1 MKRMLFPL
9 AAALA
14 ISSAAAIDAP
24 DFAFPVTVI
33 DSAKTVLA
41 SPSATPLGRM
51 QATMQ
56 IVNAE
61 IEIDRNRAFTLPHFI
76 DSVAAGINDPA
87 VRGLMT
93 LYQASLVSRIY
104 MDNSYKYRKIDA
116 PLYPFPADMS
126 LWSAK
131 QFAVRVDSLVTEG
144 LRLCAS
150 AGNTPLSDYSQIIS
164 VPAESAMWYPR
175 LRDFTYS
182 QAMNYY
188 NAVDRHSQ
196 AEALSAEI
204 FRATSPGAPEWAVW
218 AGKQPQDTLLSC
230 IRRYPDGDVGAY
242 LLLRY
247 ASEIRNSGPNKSMIV
262 RMMRDFIKRNSNS
275 PFVEQVKEMID
286 RVERPTVKV
295 RLDNTLRPGKPAM
308 LHVEGRNVSS
318 AGFLIKPYN
327 DNIPKRYRP
336 KNDFS
341 LSRTFLADNDS
352 CYISDSLEVV
362 LPVGVY
368 KLSSLLNGEDGGFT
382 DFIYALP
389 WRIETLQYG
398 KYFTVAVVS
407 AETGK
412 PVQGISVLGFI
423 KDKIDY
429 KFGKTD
435 SDGLVRYEIPY
446 ISDYNSPAFYIG
458 VEKDGVIYTLSE
470 ILYTFSYNY
479 RRNSPKKKNNNIS
492 ITFSRPLYRPGD
504 NVEWALVVY
513 EENPDPDESKVLPS
527 RKLMVELRDA
537 NWKKVDSLSVVTDSH
552 GRASGSFEIP
562 TDRLPGRWSIYAYS
576 DDEENDCEEQ
586 TSFLVSEFK
595 APVFRIDSLSASVV
609 ADSVLIKGHAIT
621 YTGLP
626 VEAAAVEI
634 EASSSML
641 FRYSFNESSTSKS
654 LSFTTKT
661 LADGSFRYT
670 VPKSQFVGSYYYDV
684 SVLVTTSAAETAS
697 ASTFLAVGKQYWLET
712 ANLGSNVNADSL
724 TSLPV
729 YAVNVECRKVSL
741 DVRWTLSRG
750 KKEVRSGTC
759 RLDTAGLPVDFSRL
773 DAGPYT
779 LSVVPADTLFCD
791 SASVRFSLYS
801 VARNKVP
808 ESIKIIIPENFNKVD
823 VDGKSASFLV
833 GVPVDCY
840 AYVYTTHDYEK
851 PVIEPRRLKAG
862 FNKITC
868 PMPDGV
874 DNLDVK
880 VIAYHTYRFYLASTT
895 LVRPQNYQYTL
906 SVETW
911 RDNITPGN
919 HETWKLVFRNP
930 DGMPVSGGLIATAYN
945 RALESFLS
953 QGASLPEL
961 NFYRYNPVIWYPS
974 YNWSPSGRYYESAYS
989 RFVDNRDSFDDFAS
1003 PQFNYD
1009 SYGLDH
1015 IGGFSQ
1021 NGMNHMVIRHEVAG
1035 ASYRGALITTAYGF
1049 SSRSAASSA
1058 SDTVEEAAVEMDAA
1072 APAVND
1078 LSAPMAKS
1086 AASASGNDSSVPLR
1100 DGQTYQLLW
1109 KPDLS
1114 FAPDGSAV
1122 IEFDVPQ
1129 YIGSLAF
1136 RAFAW
1141 TDSLNAASLSRYAV
1155 SSKSLMVQPNLP
1167 RFLRE
1172 GDKAS
1177 IASTVYNNSADS
1189 LSVAFSAEFFTP
1201 DSVFSSTEQ
1210 RLVLAPHSSIVV
1222 NAPVTVPVA
1231 VTALGSR
1238 VKVVS
1243 ESFSDGQQ
1251 DIIPVL
1257 ESGITVVDSHLFY
1270 LTDSNP
1276 DFSVNLPASSDRL
1289 TVLQYTANPVW
1300 DVIKSLPT
1308 LYYAEC
1314 RTSTG
1319 ASRNIFGALVARG
1332 IGRSYPEVPQ
1342 TLNRW
1347 HDNPADSA
1355 LVSDL
1360 YKNEDIKLTGIN
1372 NTPWARA
1379 ASSQTE
1385 RMQMFYTSFNKKE
1398 IDRAISAAVKV
1409 LRRLQDSDGGFR
1421 WASWSDSPSA
1431 WATMCVLDNFGRLNR
1446 MGFLDESLLGDM
1458 IDGALTFIDINYEG
1472 ERFLS
1477 GFDLAY
1483 LHSMFPDRAPASVD
1497 AQQAIDNAVQTAV
1510 RDWRKYSTERKA
1522 RTALMLHY
1530 LGNKAV
1536 AKQIVA
1542 SIRQFEVKSPLA
1554 GISFPSVNYVDA
1566 YSTILTAFALIDP
1579 RTSELDAMKQWLVL
1593 HTQVADDLCT
1603 WNPTSLVYAILS
1615 TGTPWTTITA
1625 GDAVVNVNGQP
1636 LSIDKTE
1643 YATGTFSQVIPGG
1656 NGATS
1661 ISVTRPKGDGV
1672 AYGSVTSVGT
1682 VTLDSVAASS
1692 SGQISVDRRF
1702 LVADGDDWVVT
1713 DSFAPG
1719 QQVRVQLK
1727 LVVSRDLEYVTLTD
1741 NRPAALEPVTQMPSF
1756 LWAQGLGYY
1765 RVPSDTQTTFYI
1777 SYLPAGTYMITYDAS
1792 AAISGSFA
1800 AGPVTVQ
1807 SQYAPEINAR
1817 SSSFR
1822 IIVN

>member
-204 FRATSPGAPEWAVW
+204 FRATSPGSPEWAVW

-247 ASEIRNSGPNKSMIV
+247 ASEIRNDDPNKSMIV
-262 RMMRDFIKRNSNS
+262 RMMRNFIKRNSNS
-275 PFVEQVKEMID
+275 PFVGQVKTMINS
-286 RVERPTVKV
+286 VERPTVKV

-362 LPVGVY
+362 LPAGVY

-412 PVQGISVLGFI
+412 PVQGIFVLGYWEGEVI
-423 KDKIDY
+423 Y

-435 SDGLVRYEIPY
+435 SNGLVRYEIPEDIKSDDSTFY
-446 ISDYNSPAFYIG
+446 LGVEHDGVFYPISDEEYS
-458 VEKDGVIYTLSE
+458 
-470 ILYTFSYNY
+470 FSYNY
-479 RRNSPKKKNNNIS
+479 RRITPQSVENSIS
-492 ITFSRPLYRPGD
+492 FTFSRPLYRPGD
-504 NVEWALVVY
+504 KVEWALVAY
-513 EENPDPDESKVLPS
+513 RADYTLNDTKCLPS
-527 RKLMVELRDA
+527 RKLTVELRDA

-562 TDRLPGRWSIYAYS
+562 TDRLPGHWSIYAYS
-576 DDEENDCEEQ
+576 DDEDNVYEERA
-586 TSFLVSEFK
+586 SFLVSEFK

-621 YTGLP
+621 FTGLP
-626 VEAAAVEI
+626 VEDAAVEI
-634 EASSSML
+634 SVSSSK
-641 FRYSFNESSTSKS
+641 FVSYAFPGSSTSKS

-661 LADGSFRYT
+661 LADGSFRYSL
-670 VPKSQFVGSYYYDV
+670 PKSQFDGSYYYDV
-684 SVLVTTSAAETAS
+684 SVLVTTPAAETAS

-712 ANLGSNVNADSL
+712 INLGSNVNADSL

-729 YAVNVECRKVSL
+729 YAMNVECRKVPL
-741 DVRWTLSRG
+741 DVCWTLSRD
-750 KKEVRSGTC
+750 KKEVRSDTC

-773 DAGPYT
+773 DAGLYT
-779 LSVVPADTLFCD
+779 LSVVPADTLLCD
-791 SASVRFSLYS
+791 SAFVRFSLYS

-823 VDGKSASFLV
+823 VDGKSASFMV

-840 AYVYTTHDYEK
+840 AYVYTTYCQEK
-851 PVIEPRRLKAG
+851 PLIEPRRLKAG

-874 DNLDVK
+874 DYLDVK
-880 VIAYHTYRFYLASTT
+880 VIAYHSYRFYLASTT

-953 QGASLPEL
+953 QGASVPEQH
-961 NFYRYNPVIWYPS
+961 FYWFDSPVWFTSFKWAPD
-974 YNWSPSGRYYESAYS
+974 SPYYESVAFKPTPY
-989 RFVDNRDSFDDFAS
+989 NDSFDGFVL

-1009 SYGLDH
+1009 TYGLNH
-1015 IGGFSQ
+1015 ICRFPMDGVFRIVRRSQ
-1021 NGMNHMVIRHEVAG
+1021 HVG
-1035 ASYRGALITTAYGF
+1035 ASARAALVTSAMGV
-1049 SSRSAASSA
+1049 SAAA
-1058 SDTVEEAAVEMDAA
+1058 PVEEAAVEMDAA

-1114 FAPDGSAV
+1114 FASDGSAV
-1122 IEFDVPQ
+1122 IEFEVPQ

-1177 IASTVYNNSADS
+1177 IASTIYNNSADS
-1189 LSVAFSAEFFTP
+1189 LSVTFSAEFFTP

-1243 ESFSDGQQ
+1243 GSFSDGQQ

-1822 IIVN
+1822 ITVN

>member
-33 DSAKTVLA
+33 DSAKTVLETPST
-41 SPSATPLGRM
+41 SPLLRM

-87 VRGLMT
+87 VRGLLT

-104 MDNSYKYRKIDA
+104 MDDSYKYRKIDA
-116 PLYPFPADMS
+116 PLYPFPDDMS

-131 QFAVRVDSLVTEG
+131 QFAVCVDSLVTEG
-144 LRLCAS
+144 LRLSAS

-196 AEALSAEI
+196 AEALSADI
-204 FRATSPGAPEWAVW
+204 FRATSPGSPEWAVW
-218 AGKQPQDTLLSC
+218 AGKQPQDTILSC
-230 IRRYPDGDVGAY
+230 IRRYHDGDVGAY

-247 ASEIRNSGPNKSMIV
+247 ASEIRNDDPNKSMIV
-262 RMMRDFIKRNSNS
+262 RMMRDYVKRNSNS
-275 PFVEQVKEMID
+275 PFVGQVKTMINC
-286 RVERPTVKV
+286 VEKPTVTV
-295 RLDNTLRPGKPAM
+295 SLDNTLRPGKPAM

-318 AGFLIKPYN
+318 AGFLIRPYD
-327 DNIPKRYRP
+327 DNLPQRYKS

-341 LSRTFLADNDS
+341 LSRTFESDNDS
-352 CYISDSLEVV
+352 CYVSDSLEVV
-362 LPVGVY
+362 LPAGTY
-368 KLSSLLNGEDGGFT
+368 MLYGLIDGKRISLPDIIF
-382 DFIYALP
+382 ALP

-398 KYFTVAVVS
+398 KYFSVAVVS
-407 AETGK
+407 SETGK
-412 PVQGISVLGFI
+412 PIQGISVLGYWKGEVI
-423 KDKIDY
+423 Y

-435 SDGLVRYEIPY
+435 SNGLVRYEIPEDIKSDDSTFY
-446 ISDYNSPAFYIG
+446 LGVEHDGVFYPISDEEYAFSDY
-458 VEKDGVIYTLSE
+458 
-470 ILYTFSYNY
+470 Y
-479 RRNSPKKKNNNIS
+479 RRSTPTNVENSIS
-492 ITFSRPLYRPGD
+492 FTFSRPLYRPGD
-504 NVEWALVVY
+504 NVEWALVAY
-513 EENPDPDESKVLPS
+513 RADLALNDTKCLPS
-527 RKLMVELRDA
+527 RKLTVELRDA

-562 TDRLPGRWSIYAYS
+562 TDRLAGRWSIYAYS
-576 DDEENDCEEQ
+576 DDEDNVYEDQ
-586 TSFLVSEFK
+586 ASFLVSEFK

-609 ADSVLIKGHAIT
+609 VDSVLIKGHAIT
-621 YTGLP
+621 YTGIP
-626 VEAAAVEI
+626 VEDAAVEI
-634 EASSSML
+634 SASSSK
-641 FRYSFNESSTSKS
+641 FFSYEFPGSSTSKR

-661 LADGSFRYT
+661 LADGTFRYT
-670 VPKSQFVGSYYYDV
+670 VPKSQFDGSYYYDV

-712 ANLGSNVNADSL
+712 TNLGSNINVDSL
-724 TSLPV
+724 TCLPI
-729 YAVNVECRKVSL
+729 YAMNVECRKVPL
-741 DVRWTLSRG
+741 DVRWTLSRD

-773 DAGPYT
+773 DAAAYS
-779 LSVVPADTLFCD
+779 LSIVPVDTLLCD

-823 VDGKSASFLV
+823 VDGKSASFMV

-840 AYVYTTHDYEK
+840 AYVYTTYFQEK
-851 PVIEPRRLKAG
+851 PLIEPRRLKAG

-868 PMPDGV
+868 TMPDGV
-874 DNLDVK
+874 DYLDVK
-880 VIAYHTYRFYLASTT
+880 VIAYHSYRFYHESTA
-895 LVRPQNYQYTL
+895 LVRPHNYQYTL

-919 HETWKLVFRNP
+919 HEAWKLVFRKF
-930 DGMPVSGGLIATAYN
+930 DGTPVSGGLIATAYN
-945 RALESFLS
+945 RALDSFIS
-953 QGASLPEL
+953 QGASVPEQH
-961 NFYRYNPVIWYPS
+961 FYWSNPPS
-974 YNWSPSGRYYESAYS
+974 WFTSFKWAPSSPYYESVAFKPTPY
-989 RFVDNRDSFDDFAS
+989 NDSFDGFIL

-1009 SYGLDH
+1009 TYGLNH
-1015 IGGFSQ
+1015 IGRFPMDGVYRIV
-1021 NGMNHMVIRHEVAG
+1021 MRAEHVG
-1035 ASYRGALITTAYGF
+1035 ASARGGLVTYAMGV
-1049 SSRSAASSA
+1049 SAAA
-1058 SDTVEEAAVEMDAA
+1058 PVEEAAVEMDAA

-1086 AASASGNDSSVPLR
+1086 AGSTSGNDSSVPLR

-1141 TDSLNAASLSRYAV
+1141 TDSLNTASLSRYAV

-1189 LSVAFSAEFFTP
+1189 LSVVFSAEFFTP

-1210 RLVLAPHSSIVV
+1210 HLVLAPHSSVVV

-1276 DFSVNLPASSDRL
+1276 DFSVNLPASPDRL

-1300 DVIKSLPT
+1300 DVVKSLPT
-1308 LYYAEC
+1308 LYYDKC
-1314 RTSTG
+1314 RTSIG

-1332 IGRSYPEVPQ
+1332 IGRSYPEVPR
-1342 TLNRW
+1342 TLTRW

-1360 YKNEDIKLTGIN
+1360 YKNGNIKLTGIN

-1379 ASSQTE
+1379 AMRATE
-1385 RMQMFYTSFNKKE
+1385 RMQMFYTSFDKKE

-1431 WATMCVLDNFGRLNR
+1431 WATMCILDNFGRLNR
-1446 MGFLDESLLGDM
+1446 MGILDESLLGDM

-1483 LHSMFPDRAPASVD
+1483 IHSMFPDRAPASVD
-1497 AQQAIDNAVQTAV
+1497 AQQAIDNAVQTAI

-1536 AKQIVA
+1536 AKQIIA

-1615 TGTPWTTITA
+1615 TGTPWTSITA
-1625 GDAVVNVNGQP
+1625 GDAVVNVNGHP
-1636 LSIDKTE
+1636 LTIDKAE

-1661 ISVTRPKGDGV
+1661 ISVIRPQGDGV

-1682 VTLDSVAASS
+1682 VTLDSVAAYS

-1713 DSFAPG
+1713 DFFAPG

-1777 SYLPAGTYMITYDAS
+1777 SYLRAGTYMITYDAT

-1822 IIVN
+1822 ITVN

>member
-14 ISSAAAIDAP
+14 ISSAAAVDAP

-33 DSAKTVLA
+33 DSAKTVLETPST
-41 SPSATPLGRM
+41 SPLLRM

-131 QFAVRVDSLVTEG
+131 QFAVCVDSLVTEG
-144 LRLCAS
+144 LRLSAS

-204 FRATSPGAPEWAVW
+204 YRATSPGSPEWAIW

-247 ASEIRNSGPNKSMIV
+247 ASEIRNSDPNKSMIV
-262 RMMRDFIKRNSNS
+262 RMMRDYVKRNSNS

-341 LSRTFLADNDS
+341 LSHTFLADNDS

-362 LPVGVY
+362 LPAGVY

-479 RRNSPKKKNNNIS
+479 RRNSPKKNNIS

-504 NVEWALVVY
+504 NVEWALVAY
-513 EENPDPDESKVLPS
+513 QENPDLGESKVLPS
-527 RKLMVELRDA
+527 RKLTVELRDA

-576 DDEENDCEEQ
+576 DDEEKDNYSQ
-586 TSFLVSEFK
+586 NSFLVSEFK
-595 APVFRIDSLSASVV
+595 APVFRVDSLSASVV

-626 VEAAAVEI
+626 VEDAAVEI

-641 FRYSFNESSTSKS
+641 FRYPFNESSTSKS

-661 LADGSFRYT
+661 LADGTFRYS
-670 VPKSQFVGSYYYDV
+670 VLKSQFDGSYYYDV
-684 SVLVTTSAAETAS
+684 SVLVTTPAAETAS
-697 ASTFLAVGKQYWLET
+697 ASTSVAVGKQYWLET
-712 ANLGSNVNADSL
+712 ANLGSNINVDSL

-729 YAVNVECRKVSL
+729 YAVNVECRKVPL
-741 DVRWTLSRG
+741 DVRWTLSCG

-759 RLDTAGLPVDFSRL
+759 RLDTVGLPVDFSRL

-779 LSVVPADTLFCD
+779 LSVVPADTLLCN

-808 ESIKIIIPENFNKVD
+808 ESIKILIPENYNNKVD
-823 VDGKSASFLV
+823 ADGNSATFLV

-840 AYVYTTHDYEK
+840 AYVYTTHGYEK

-945 RALESFLS
+945 RALESFIS
-953 QGASLPEL
+953 QGASLPEQS
-961 NFYRYNPVIWYPS
+961 FYCYNPIVWYPS

-989 RFVDNRDSFDDFAS
+989 RFVNNRDSFDDFAL

-1009 SYGLDH
+1009 SYGLDR

-1021 NGMNHMVIRHEVAG
+1021 NGGYGIVYRAEHVG
-1035 ASYRGALITTAYGF
+1035 AAARAALVTSAMGV
-1049 SSRSAASSA
+1049 SAAA
-1058 SDTVEEAAVEMDAA
+1058 PVEEAAVEMDA

-1086 AASASGNDSSVPLR
+1086 AGSTSGNDSSVPLR

-1141 TDSLNAASLSRYAV
+1141 TDSLNTASLSRYAV

-1189 LSVAFSAEFFTP
+1189 LSVVFSAEFFTP

-1210 RLVLAPHSSIVV
+1210 RLVLAPHSSVVV

-1276 DFSVNLPASSDRL
+1276 DFSVNLPASPDRL

-1300 DVIKSLPT
+1300 DVVKSLPT
-1308 LYYAEC
+1308 LYYDKC
-1314 RTSTG
+1314 RTSIG

-1332 IGRSYPEVPQ
+1332 IGRSYPEVPR
-1342 TLNRW
+1342 TLTRW

-1360 YKNEDIKLTGIN
+1360 YKNENIKLTGIN

-1379 ASSQTE
+1379 AMRATE
-1385 RMQMFYTSFNKKE
+1385 RMQMFYTSFDKKE

-1446 MGFLDESLLGDM
+1446 MGILDESLLGDM

-1483 LHSMFPDRAPASVD
+1483 IHSMFPDRAPASVD
-1497 AQQAIDNAVQTAV
+1497 AQQAIDNAVQTAI

-1536 AKQIVA
+1536 AKQIIA

-1579 RTSELDAMKQWLVL
+1579 RTDELDAMKQWLVL

-1615 TGTPWTTITA
+1615 TGTPWTSITA
-1625 GDAVVNVNGQP
+1625 GDVVVNVNGHP
-1636 LSIDKTE
+1636 LTIDKAE

-1661 ISVTRPKGDGV
+1661 ISVVRPRGDGV

-1682 VTLDSVAASS
+1682 VTLDSVAAYS

-1756 LWAQGLGYY
+1756 LWAQGLAYY

-1777 SYLPAGTYMITYDAS
+1777 SYLPAGTYMITYDAT

-1822 IIVN
+1822 ITVN